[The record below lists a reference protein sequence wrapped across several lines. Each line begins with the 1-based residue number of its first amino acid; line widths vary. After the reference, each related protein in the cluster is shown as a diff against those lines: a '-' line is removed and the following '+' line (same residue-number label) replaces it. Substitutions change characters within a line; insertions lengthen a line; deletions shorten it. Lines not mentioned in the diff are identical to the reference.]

1 MPHVTSPR
9 RPSETRSGLLVVD
22 LQPRLLAAIPR
33 GDDVVARTRAL
44 LRGAEAL
51 RVPFAA
57 TVQYPRGLGPLES
70 SLETWLPQAE
80 EKMAFT
86 AAACRGSLD
95 AWIDQGRGQ
104 VVVAGIETHVCVEQT
119 VLDLVAEGV
128 QVFVAAD
135 AVAAR
140 HGEDHERA
148 LDSMRAAGATVTGT
162 ESILFAWCRT
172 ADRPEFKTISGII
185 KGLTTPE
192 NG

>member
-9 RPSETRSGLLVVD
+9 RPSDTRCGLFVVD

-33 GDDVVARTRAL
+33 GDDVLSRTRAL

-51 RVPFAA
+51 GVPAAA
-57 TVQYPRGLGPLES
+57 TVQYPHGLGPLES
-70 SLETWLPQAE
+70 SLETWLPQTE
-80 EKMAFT
+80 EKMSFS
-86 AAACRGSLD
+86 AASCRRSLD
-95 AWIDQGRGQ
+95 AWLDQGRGQ

-119 VLDLVAEGV
+119 VLDLLAEGV
-128 QVFVAAD
+128 QVFLAAD

-140 HGEDHERA
+140 HVEDHQRA
-148 LDSMRAAGATVTGT
+148 LDSMRAAGAIVTGT

-185 KGLTTPE
+185 KELASAA
-192 NG
+192 